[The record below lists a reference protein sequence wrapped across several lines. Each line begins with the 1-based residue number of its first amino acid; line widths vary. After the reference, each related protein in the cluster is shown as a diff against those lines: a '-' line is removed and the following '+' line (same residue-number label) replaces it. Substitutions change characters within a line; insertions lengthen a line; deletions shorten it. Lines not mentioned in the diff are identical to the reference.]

1 MPLTEEVA
9 MSLHDEFTKVDLFRT
24 LPDSVIDDVIQ
35 GGTTLSKQPG
45 SIVVAQGSTDAGFHL
60 ILEGSARVLVNDVP
74 RALIG
79 PGDYFGEM
87 SLIDAA
93 PRSATVTAGPE
104 GVKTFAISALTF
116 SQLMDANPQMVRDLV
131 GVLTARIRAIE
142 SSPASGW

>member
-1 MPLTEEVA
+1 
-9 MSLHDEFTKVDLFRT
+9 MSLRDDLKKVDLFRA
-24 LPDSVIDDVIQ
+24 LPDSMIDGLIQ
-35 GGTTLSKQPG
+35 GGTTLRTQPG
-45 SIVVAQGSTDAGFHL
+45 GAVVVQGSTDAGFHL
-60 ILEGSARVLVNDVP
+60 ILDGSAQVSVNDIP
-74 RALIG
+74 RATIG

-116 SQLMDANPQMVRDLV
+116 AQLMDANPQMVRDLV

>member
-1 MPLTEEVA
+1 MTLR
-9 MSLHDEFTKVDLFRT
+9 DELKKVDLFRT
-24 LPDSVIDDVIQ
+24 LPDSVLDEVIQ

-45 SIVVAQGSTDAGFHL
+45 STVVEQGSTDAGFHL
-60 ILEGSARVLVNDVP
+60 ILDGSARVSVNGAP

-87 SLIDAA
+87 SLIDSA

-104 GVKTFAISALTF
+104 GVKTFAISTLTF
-116 SQLMDANPQMVRDLV
+116 SGLMDSNPQMVRDLV

-142 SSPASGW
+142 ATPASGW